1 MIRYTSNKQL
11 QIEEFAMPF
20 EGKLDNGNRWV
31 QMAEQMPW
39 DELAGIYY
47 KNMNSTMGAP
57 SVDARII
64 IGAVIIKHRMKLDD
78 RGTIEMIQE
87 NPYMQYF
94 LGLSG
99 FTSEPV
105 FDPSLFV
112 SIRKR
117 LGNDQF
123 DLMNQE
129 LIARAE
135 AGSVKKNKGTK
146 KQNDQPS
153 SDQSFPP
160 AKNKGKMQIDAT
172 VADAVIKYPT
182 DLGLL
187 NDSREKSEELID
199 KLCKRLE
206 LPVKPR
212 TYRKEARKR
221 YLLIAKKKNKNKKE
235 VHRAI
240 GEQLRFLKR
249 NINHLYKLL
258 DHFDTLPFKKKEDQ
272 KYFFVIQHVFA
283 QQQEMYKEKKH
294 SVANRIVSIH
304 QPHVRPIV
312 RGKSRSDVEFGAKI
326 GVSLQD
332 GFSRVDTISWEA
344 YNEQIDLQ
352 KQIEN
357 YKSQRGY
364 YPELVQVDR
373 IYLNRDN
380 RAWLKE
386 RNIRYTGKPLGR
398 PVQQVLTAYQ
408 KRKARK
414 EQAERN
420 WIEGKFGQGKNGYR
434 LNYIRARLQKT
445 SESWIAAIFFV
456 MNLIKFS
463 KELFLSFIFSL
474 KISVQNIICQLDRV
488 FRRNKTQ
495 QYKYAC

>member
-1 MIRYTSNKQL
+1 
-11 QIEEFAMPF
+11 
-20 EGKLDNGNRWV
+20 
-31 QMAEQMPW
+31 
-39 DELAGIYY
+39 
-47 KNMNSTMGAP
+47 
-57 SVDARII
+57 
-64 IGAVIIKHRMKLDD
+64 
-78 RGTIEMIQE
+78 
-87 NPYMQYF
+87 
-94 LGLSG
+94 
-99 FTSEPV
+99 
-105 FDPSLFV
+105 
-112 SIRKR
+112 
-117 LGNDQF
+117 
-123 DLMNQE
+123 
-129 LIARAE
+129 
-135 AGSVKKNKGTK
+135 
-146 KQNDQPS
+146 
-153 SDQSFPP
+153 
-160 AKNKGKMQIDAT
+160 
-172 VADAVIKYPT
+172 
-182 DLGLL
+182 
-187 NDSREKSEELID
+187 
-199 KLCKRLE
+199 
-206 LPVKPR
+206 
-212 TYRKEARKR
+212 
-221 YLLIAKKKNKNKKE
+221 LIAKKKNKNKKE